1 MRIVSGV
8 SGNAIDNLEREQ
20 RMAEYLAE
28 EREAAVSDLLHIMR
42 TIEGRRWID
51 MLRRDTGVCAQSY
64 RTDPQGCSDAG
75 ATFWA
80 DGRRSVG
87 IDLDARLLHPE
98 IAPYFDLMQ
107 KEHRERIRNR
117 NAFLAGE

>member
-1 MRIVSGV
+1 M
-8 SGNAIDNLEREQ
+8 SGNPIDNLEREQ

-28 EREAAVSDLLHIMR
+28 EREASVGDLLHIMR
-42 TIEGRRWID
+42 TVEGRRFID
-51 MLRRDTGVCAQSY
+51 MLRRDTGICAQAY
-64 RTDPQGCSDAG
+64 RTDPQGRSDAG

-87 IDLDARLLHPE
+87 IDMDARLLHAD

-107 KEHRERIRNR
+107 KEHRDRIRNR